1 MNGEFSFQESE
12 GAFSPLARRFADL
25 LLRLSPGASREAG
38 LAAMLVSREVDR
50 GNVCVE
56 LKKYAS
62 TVLENGESAPPFGE
76 WTRILLESGVAGEP
90 GEWKPLILDAKGR
103 LYLRRYHEYE
113 TSLARFVGEGSCFN
127 PSGADTALL
136 KASLG
141 RLFPASGENPDLQRV
156 AALVCATRR
165 FSVISGGPGTGKTHT
180 VVKALALI
188 LELNGR
194 PLKIAVC
201 APTGKAAG
209 RLGEAIRATVGGID
223 CPEWVKNAIPREV
236 FTLHRLLGFGNLAG
250 SFAHGPENTLAHDL
264 VVVDEASMVDL
275 PLMAHLAGALKGS
288 AKLMLVGDR
297 DQLASVE
304 AGAVLGDICGAGG
317 AEGFTPRFAGFIRE
331 VSGDGVETTGEGG
344 NSLSDAI
351 TILRKSY
358 RFKVDSGIGECAGAV
373 NRGDGEGA
381 LALLSSGSREDA
393 VFEELPPVAGFHRKL
408 SALALLKFEKFLRSK
423 TPGEA
428 LAEFSSWRVLCA
440 LRKGPYGVEDINSL
454 IERALS
460 SRGLIDSQKR
470 WYAGRPVLITRN
482 DYNAGLFNGDVGVT
496 MSDPEAGGE
505 LRVFFQSPGG
515 GLRGLH
521 PARLGEHE
529 TVFAMTVHKSQG
541 SEFEEILL
549 VLPPG
554 ERAGITRELLYTA
567 MTRAKRKVEVWGEG
581 DSFVSGVKKRV
592 ERSSGLRDA
601 LWG

>member
-1 MNGEFSFQESE
+1 VNGELLFQEPA
-12 GAFSPLARRFADL
+12 GGFTPLARRFSDL
-25 LLRLSPGASREAG
+25 LLRLCPGAGREAA
-38 LAAMLVSREVDR
+38 LAAMLVSREIDR

-62 TVLENGESAPPFGE
+62 TGFESGERAPPFEE
-76 WTRILLESGVAGEP
+76 WTRLLLQSGVAGNP

-113 TSLARFVGEGSCFN
+113 ASLARFVREGCVFSA
-127 PSGADTALL
+127 SGADTELL
-136 KASLG
+136 KGALG
-141 RLFPASGENPDLQRV
+141 RLFPGSEDNPDLQRV

-180 VVKALALI
+180 VVKALALT
-188 LELNGR
+188 LELAGR
-194 PLKIAVC
+194 PLKVAVC

-209 RLGEAIRATVGGID
+209 RLGEAIRAAVGSID
-223 CPEWVKNAIPREV
+223 CPEWVKNALPREV
-236 FTLHRLLGFGNLAG
+236 FTLHRLLGFGDLAG
-250 SFAHGPENTLAHDL
+250 SFAHGPENPLAHDL
-264 VVVDEASMVDL
+264 VVVDEASMVDIT
-275 PLMAHLAGALKGS
+275 LMAHLVGALKGS
-288 AKLMLVGDR
+288 ARLVLVGDR

-304 AGAVLGDICGAGG
+304 AGAVLGDICGVES
-317 AEGFTPRFAGFIRE
+317 AEGFTPGFARFISE
-331 VSGDGVETTGEGG
+331 VSGDAVETSGGG

-358 RFKVDSGIGECAGAV
+358 RFKAKSGIGEGAAAV

-381 LALLSSGSREDA
+381 LALFSSGSRPDA
-393 VFEELPPVAGFHRKL
+393 VFGELPPAAGFNRKL
-408 SALALLKFEKFLRSK
+408 SELALGKLEKFLRAK

-428 LAEFSSWRVLCA
+428 LSEFSSWRVLCA
-440 LRKGPYGVEDINSL
+440 LRNGPYGVEEANSL
-454 IERALS
+454 IERGLS
-460 SRGLIDSQKR
+460 SRGLIDSRKR

-496 MSDPEAGGE
+496 MPDPEAGGE

-515 GLRGLH
+515 GVRGLH

-541 SEFEEILL
+541 SEFDEVLL

-554 ERAGITRELLYTA
+554 ERQGMTRELLYTA
-567 MTRAKRKVEVWGEG
+567 ITRAKNKVEVWGEG
-581 DSFVSGVKKRV
+581 EGFVSAVKKRV